1 MFGIGRLRKSE
12 CEEYYKYILV
22 YLDNLLA
29 ILLYA
34 RSIILE
40 VSEKF
45 KLKKDNIDPPEVYLG
60 GMLAKKSLN
69 R

>member
-1 MFGIGRLRKSE
+1 MYHTLIY

-22 YLDNLLA
+22 YSDDLLEISLDA
-29 ILLYA
+29 Q
-34 RSIILE
+34 SIILE

-60 GMLAKKSLN
+60 GRLSNK
-69 R
+69 